1 MIVYPRPMPLTGM
14 TQQLFDILRVD
25 QSAPEA
31 GGHMGGVQSGFPL
44 WGATWTTGR
53 NTRDVS
59 DEWIAWLST
68 MRGAQRRFLGRDFAR
83 TFPRRYPQGFGGL
96 RVGAAAFTGTAATWS
111 ETIDAQDNAQL
122 TLTGLPVG
130 LALSLTDLI
139 GFRWDAGG
147 AAAGTYG
154 RRTVARVT
162 EAGVANAQGRVTVG
176 IEPPLPYFIPPTA
189 QAHLDSP
196 ACVMTIV
203 PADTKVAPIDRRLV
217 ATGTVIAGVQDLRP

>member
-25 QSAPEA
+25 QAAPEA
-31 GGHMGGVQSGFPL
+31 GGYMGGVQSGFPL
-44 WGATWTTGR
+44 WVATWTTGR

-83 TFPRRYPQGFGGL
+83 TFPRRYPKGFGGL
-96 RVGAAAFTGTAATWS
+96 RVGEAAFTGAAATWS

-130 LALSLTDLI
+130 LVLSLTDLI

-162 EAGVANAQGRVTVG
+162 EAGVADAQGRVTVG
-176 IEPPLPYFIPPTA
+176 IEPPLPYFIPATA

-203 PADTKVAPIDRRLV
+203 PSDTKVAPIDRRLV